1 MTLWEHAMSDYETIC
16 LELDQ
21 NLAVL
26 TLNRPQAMNAL
37 TAKMKEEIL
46 QVIRHIGNPK
56 SGVRALLI
64 TGEGKGFCAGADLA
78 ESVKRK
84 VDSGANLIDNY
95 HPVMLELTSLQIPII
110 SAVNGAAAGAGMS
123 LAISA
128 DIVLAAKSAY
138 FLQAFVN
145 IGLCPDAGSTY
156 ILPRLIGE
164 ARARAMMMLGE
175 KVPAETA
182 KEWGMIYDVY
192 EDADL
197 MTVARSMATKIAS
210 GPSLSY
216 AGIKKLV
223 SVSARNGYADQLQAE
238 ALVQRMASGSGD
250 AAEGINA
257 FLEKRK
263 PLFKG
268 C

>member
-1 MTLWEHAMSDYETIC
+1 MSDYETIC

-26 TLNRPQAMNAL
+26 TLNRPDALNAL
-37 TAKMKEEIL
+37 NGQMKSELL
-46 QVIRHIGNPK
+46 QVIRHISNPK

-64 TGEGKGFCAGADLA
+64 TGEGKGFCSGADLS
-78 ESVKRK
+78 ESATRPG
-84 VDSGANLIDNY
+84 DAGSNLIDSY
-95 HPVMLELTSLQIPII
+95 HPLMLELTSLQIPVI
-110 SAVNGAAAGAGMS
+110 SAVNGVAAGAGMS
-123 LAISA
+123 LAITA

-138 FLQAFVN
+138 FLQAFIN

-156 ILPRLIGE
+156 LLPRLIGE
-164 ARARAMMMLGE
+164 ARAKAIMMLGE

-182 KEWGMIYDVY
+182 KDWGMIYDVY
-192 EDADL
+192 DDADL
-197 MTVARSMATKIAS
+197 MPTAREFATRIAN
-210 GPSLSY
+210 GPSLAY

-223 SVSARNGYADQLQAE
+223 SVSSRNGYADQLQAE
-238 ALVQRMASGSGD
+238 ALVQRMASQSGD
-250 AAEGINA
+250 AAEGIGA

-263 PLFKG
+263 AVFKG